1 MRIRIPNMALGLDFT
16 FSGIFF
22 LSNPSSPSRAGLHWT
37 KSSQYGKRFTP
48 VDSFP
53 VVAEVHR
60 ALHIHLILTPEGC
73 LANCT
78 LNVTPDM
85 ALQMTKEGPETVL
98 MSSDVFGTHTSI

>member
-1 MRIRIPNMALGLDFT
+1 MERLK
-16 FSGIFF
+16 FF
-22 LSNPSSPSRAGLHWT
+22 LRDPSSPSRAGLHWT
-37 KSSQYGKRFTP
+37 KSRQCGKRFIP

-53 VVAEVHR
+53 VVAEVHH

-78 LNVTPDM
+78 LNVTPDR
-85 ALQMTKEGPETVL
+85 ALKMTKEGPDMVL